1 MSITLGARG
10 DHNTRYGNTF
20 NPRVGVVVRPAASTT
35 LKLLYGTAFLAPSP
49 YQAYSHY
56 GSFFSVD
63 GGATYVSDFWHLPNP
78 DLLPQ
83 EKQTVEMSLTQS
95 LGELVALSASAFYS
109 RFTDLLK
116 VSDAA
121 QAHAGVY
128 HGWPV
133 AYIETVVNEGRAR
146 TYGGTAGI
154 DAVRVFAFDR
164 RVALHAAASI
174 ANGRVWESNTGSDSL
189 PIGGM
194 VPFQLKSGADVDWGA
209 WSIAPR
215 VTVEGRQRLL
225 ANVVSNA
232 SVVRRTLPGYA
243 VVDVN
248 VRRRN
253 VTRHADL
260 FLTVENALGARY
272 RNINPRSYTNPEQ
285 LIGAPQN
292 PRRLTVGV
300 DVQLW
305 GR

>member
-1 MSITLGARG
+1 M
-10 DHNTRYGNTF
+10 
-20 NPRVGVVVRPAASTT
+20 
-35 LKLLYGTAFLAPSP
+35 YGTAFLAPSP
-49 YQAYSHY
+49 YEAYSHY
-56 GSFFSVD
+56 GSFVSAD
-63 GGATYVSDFWHLPNP
+63 GGATYASGFWHLPNP
-78 DLLPQ
+78 ALRPQ
-83 EKQTVEMSLTQS
+83 KKQTVEMSLTQS
-95 LGELVALSASAFYS
+95 LGELVAVSASAFYS
-109 RFTDLLK
+109 SFTDLLK
-116 VSDAA
+116 NSDAD
-121 QAHAGVY
+121 QSHAGVY

-133 AYIETVVNEGRAR
+133 SYIETFVNEGRAR

-164 RVALHAAASI
+164 RVAMHAAVSI
-174 ANGRVWESNTGSDSL
+174 ADGRVWEVNGSPISE

-194 VPFQLKSGADVDWGA
+194 VPLQFKSGADVDWGG
-209 WSIAPR
+209 WSLAPR
-215 VTVEGRQRLL
+215 VTVEGRQRVIATVL
-225 ANVVSNA
+225 SGG
-232 SVVRRTLPGYA
+232 SMVRRTLPGYA

-248 VRRRN
+248 VRRRS

-272 RNINPRSYTNPEQ
+272 RNINRRAYTNPEE

>member
-1 MSITLGARG
+1 M
-10 DHNTRYGNTF
+10 
-20 NPRVGVVVRPAASTT
+20 
-35 LKLLYGTAFLAPSP
+35 
-49 YQAYSHY
+49 
-56 GSFFSVD
+56 
-63 GGATYVSDFWHLPNP
+63 
-78 DLLPQ
+78 
-83 EKQTVEMSLTQS
+83 
-95 LGELVALSASAFYS
+95 SASAFYS
-109 RFTDLLK
+109 RFTDLLNE
-116 VSDAA
+116 SDAG
-121 QAHAGVY
+121 QAPAGLY

-133 AYIETVVNEGRAR
+133 AYIETGVNEGRAR

-174 ANGRVWESNTGSDSL
+174 ANGRVFESNTGSDSI

-194 VPFQLKSGADVDWGA
+194 VPLQLKSGADVDWGG
-209 WSIAPR
+209 WSVAPR
-215 VTVEGRQRLL
+215 VIVEGRQRLVATVL
-225 ANVVSNA
+225 SNG
-232 SVVRRTLPGYA
+232 SLVRRTLPGYA

-260 FLTVENALGARY
+260 FLTVENAFDARY
-272 RNINPRSYTNPEQ
+272 RNINPRAYTNPEE

-292 PRRLTVGV
+292 PRRLTVGI